1 MNKRKITKLDNLK
14 FKPFDKYGEPIAGWT
29 WHKISFDE
37 KTNFGTY
44 ISKLEPGTKTIPHIH
59 SGHEEF
65 LILDGE
71 LIDSDGTI
79 FKKGDFV
86 SYEPNSSHS
95 SFTKN
100 GCLILTFM
108 RGQNNQINKK

>member
-1 MNKRKITKLDNLK
+1 MNKRKITKLNNLN
-14 FKPFDKYGEPIAGWT
+14 FEPFNKYGEPIKGWQ

-44 ISKLEPGTKTIPHIH
+44 VSKLDPDTKTVPHIH
-59 SGHEEF
+59 TGNEEF

-71 LIDSDGTI
+71 LIDSDGTV
-79 FKKGDFV
+79 FKKGDFI
-86 SYEPNSSHS
+86 SYEPNSKHS

-108 RGQNNQINKK
+108 RGHNNQIKE